1 MNQLILKNEYLNNNN
16 IKKNLDHLEFSKAKD
31 DINMT
36 AKNEEDFKNLINFSF
51 EKKKKDSINI
61 NSQRKKEITNSHQS
75 KNSNNFSSI
84 KDFFQAKPRNNEV
97 NNDQVTKKL
106 EMNDNMDQIEIDD
119 IFKMIEEENNQ
130 FPNIPDKEDIQNS
143 KISSPK
149 NHKKNSFDDSILNS
163 SELDRILKE
172 DEKEKINLNKFIR
185 SESNNL
191 NQLNL
196 RNDINNISNIN
207 INSNIN
213 ENIQEKNE
221 EDSKDE
227 DFIKQFK
234 IYRDKGELNRLF
246 SKYNVEFKT
255 KSNKK
260 NQEENQK
267 KECPICFEDNIN
279 L

>member
-227 DFIKQFK
+227 DFINQFK